1 VNNNKTLIKNV
12 VFLCSLVSIFFI
24 IINMMIAFEERYMV
38 IEEVGQQVENRAIY
52 ELLDAKIEQ
61 EGKNENEKK
70 VEIIVDDKLDGIIT
84 KKVSIGYT
92 LKEANV
98 VLGMDEKVIATI
110 EKIVDDNIRIVIAS
124 KKIIEDKKYLSFDVE
139 ESWSDKLFKGEM
151 RILKKGEKGI
161 EKNVYEVSLEND
173 KEKTRKLIKTELV
186 KEPINQ
192 VIALGTREIV
202 SRGGEE
208 FDFEKYIK
216 MTATGYTHTGNKTY
230 TGIWPSTGI
239 VAVDPKVIKLGTRL
253 YIDGYGYATAMDVGS
268 SIKGNR
274 VDLFFE
280 TREEA
285 LNWGRRSV
293 EVFVLKNN

>member
-1 VNNNKTLIKNV
+1 MNNNKTLIKNV

-38 IEEVGQQVENRAIY
+38 IEEVGQEVENRAIY

-139 ESWSDKLFKGEM
+139 ESWSDKLFKGEV

>member
-1 VNNNKTLIKNV
+1 MNNNKTLIKNV

>member
-1 VNNNKTLIKNV
+1 MNNNKTLIKNV

-139 ESWSDKLFKGEM
+139 ESWSDKLFKGEV

>member
-1 VNNNKTLIKNV
+1 MNNNKTLIKNV
-12 VFLCSLVSIFFI
+12 VFLCSLVGIFFI

-38 IEEVGQQVENRAIY
+38 IEEVGQEVENRAIY

-61 EGKNENEKK
+61 EGKIENEKK
-70 VEIIVDDKLDGIIT
+70 IEIIADKKLDGIIT

-98 VLGMDEKVIATI
+98 VLGLNDKLIAAI
-110 EKIVDDNIRIVIAS
+110 DKIVDDSIQIVIVS
-124 KKIIEDKKYLSFDVE
+124 TKFIEDKKYLSFDVE
-139 ESWSDKLFKGEM
+139 ESWSDKLFKGEV